1 LTITPFWKTII
12 DKYESDH
19 HLFMTERAVEIVAEL
34 MALSARTAPKGRG
47 RDSIETVILS
57 GDRLQDL
64 AGEMR
69 KMGQERGLKFFLRDA
84 ANMEKSDACL
94 IIGCKGESVGLD
106 CGGCGH
112 PTCQEMRKAQ
122 MDFLDQQ
129 PEKLFHG
136 PCCAI
141 KLTDLG
147 IALGSAA
154 KTASLHNVDNR
165 IMFSAGA
172 AALSKK
178 LLPGSMVAY
187 ALPLKASGK
196 SIYFD
201 RTG

>member
-1 LTITPFWKTII
+1 
-12 DKYESDH
+12 
-19 HLFMTERAVEIVAEL
+19 MTQRAVEMVAEL

-47 RDSIETVILS
+47 QDSIETMILC
-57 GDRLQDL
+57 GGKLQEL

-84 ANMEKSDACL
+84 ANIEQSDACL

-106 CGGCGH
+106 CGGCGYS
-112 PTCQEMRKAQ
+112 TCKEMHEAQ
-122 MDFLDQQ
+122 TDFLEKQ

-141 KLTDLG
+141 KITDLG

-154 KTASLHNVDNR
+154 KTAGLHNVDNR

-172 AALSKK
+172 AALSLKIIPDAE
-178 LLPGSMVAY
+178 LAY

-201 RTG
+201 RTA